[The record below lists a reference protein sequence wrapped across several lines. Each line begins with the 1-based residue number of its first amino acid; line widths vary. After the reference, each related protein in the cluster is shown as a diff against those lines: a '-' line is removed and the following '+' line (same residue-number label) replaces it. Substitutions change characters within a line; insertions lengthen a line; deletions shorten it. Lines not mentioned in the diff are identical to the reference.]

1 MRRNLEMTHRYLRP
15 LAASAL
21 QTVVTRKRLAEAT
34 GLAVARNPVLHLNA
48 DEARKV
54 AVQFVFD
61 EMLAR
66 ARARAQWVGG
76 TPTAD
81 DLAVLTDRVRVYLG
95 LSCEEVNAALDGHPR
110 PTSVG

>member
-34 GLAVARNPVLHLNA
+34 GLAVAKNPVLQLDA

-54 AVQFVFD
+54 AVRFVFD
-61 EMLAR
+61 EMVASSR
-66 ARARAQWVGG
+66 AMWVGG
-76 TPTAD
+76 IPTGT
-81 DLAVLTDRVRVYLG
+81 DLAVLTDRVRFHLG
-95 LSCEEVNAALDGHPR
+95 LTRDEVNAALDGHPR